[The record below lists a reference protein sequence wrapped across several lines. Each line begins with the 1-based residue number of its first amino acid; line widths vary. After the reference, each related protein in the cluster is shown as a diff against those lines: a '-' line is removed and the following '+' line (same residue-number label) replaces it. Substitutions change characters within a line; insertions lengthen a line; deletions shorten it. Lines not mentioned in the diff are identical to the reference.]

1 MPEFV
6 TQQAFYLCRIW
17 AKARGYFPKVLL
29 GIHTLYWNIQRLNM
43 STRINL
49 LPLNIFIT
57 ATLKMT
63 PLLNP
68 TLEYIKLGKQL
79 IWRFT
84 KRSVLFKVVQKYLKK
99 IEKLILGIKNQLF
112 LSKSVIA
119 IVSTDTVEWSITSY
133 QFPSQNNL
141 WILYPTQFWEEKG
154 RISLFWLYDSGLVAN
169 SWSLGLE

>member
-63 PLLNP
+63 PLLNT

-79 IWRFT
+79 INLKVYKKKCFVQSCT
-84 KRSVLFKVVQKYLKK
+84 KIF
-99 IEKLILGIKNQLF
+99 EK
-112 LSKSVIA
+112 
-119 IVSTDTVEWSITSY
+119 D
-133 QFPSQNNL
+133 
-141 WILYPTQFWEEKG
+141 
-154 RISLFWLYDSGLVAN
+154 
-169 SWSLGLE
+169 